1 MSNTQILECCFIL
14 SIDIDKPGPSVHL
27 LKDVIDLFKTN
38 EILVFQKS
46 EKDYY
51 DSERTRTIK
60 LSAKRPPKWNL
71 LSRYVADYRYV
82 KKVIKYLIDNN
93 ITAKTFFVQSS
104 PLAYYIVKHLKKHNI
119 ESRVVYNAQDVF
131 PDNIQGDNIIKKI
144 LFLPFAYL
152 SKKLYMLSDHIIT
165 ISHDI
170 KKKIE
175 QKIKRKDK
183 VSVVYNWPN
192 NTSKIVHLDFKK
204 KHNLEDKFVILYAG
218 NIGKFQNV
226 EMVVRAAKKIRNENI
241 VFVIQGDGV
250 RRKKIEKQVK
260 SQSLN
265 NIIFLP
271 HDRLENM
278 PSTYNSV
285 DVNLITLKRNIY
297 KTALPSKLPF
307 CLNTTKP
314 LIFTVENDSSI
325 AKILSD
331 DNLTKTIAPGN
342 IDNLCAKILY
352 FYDNRDKIVYN
363 TKMRNKISNLYFNP
377 ILNPKKYKDTILNIN
392 RKIREENEHVQR

>member
-1 MSNTQILECCFIL
+1 MSNIQILECCFIL

-27 LKDVIDLFKTN
+27 LKDVIHLFKTN

-51 DSERTRTIK
+51 DFERTRTIK

-144 LFLPFAYL
+144 LFFPFAYL

-175 QKIKRKDK
+175 QKINRKDK

-204 KHNLEDKFVILYAG
+204 KHNLEDKFVVLYAG
-218 NIGKFQNV
+218 NIGKFQDV
-226 EMVVRAAKKIRNENI
+226 EMVVKTAKKIDNDNI

-260 SQSLN
+260 SQSLRN
-265 NIIFLP
+265 VIFLP

-278 PSTYNSV
+278 PTTYNSV
-285 DVNLITLKRNIY
+285 DINLVTLKRDIY

-307 CLNTTKP
+307 CLNTRTP
-314 LIFTVENDSSI
+314 LIFTVERNSSI
-325 AKILSD
+325 AEILAD

-342 IDNLCAKILY
+342 IIDLRDEILY

-363 TKMRNKISNLYFNP
+363 TNIRKKILDSYFNP
-377 ILNPKKYKDTILNIN
+377 ILNPKKYVEVILNIN
-392 RKIREENEHVQR
+392 REVREENKHV